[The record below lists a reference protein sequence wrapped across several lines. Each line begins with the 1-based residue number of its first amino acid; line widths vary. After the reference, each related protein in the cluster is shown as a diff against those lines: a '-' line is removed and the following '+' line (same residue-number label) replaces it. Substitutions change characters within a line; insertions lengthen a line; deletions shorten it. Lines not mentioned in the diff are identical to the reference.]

1 MGDAWGGE
9 MLWRLTLGVAV
20 MMKIGGSARD
30 KGLLKRETHGAE
42 QCPGGATLGIG
53 TMLGTRGCSSWETH
67 RMERSPGCVG
77 LQRCSG
83 QEDAPEQDAQDQ
95 GDAQDGPG
103 PGKGRPARTTLAAK
117 AMPWWGD
124 GEDGHQPPPPPA
136 PLPLVGSL
144 KRAGEEKEQRLA
156 LLAGGQAAAARE
168 TERLRGALRQLEHD
182 RLEAR
187 RELQELR
194 RQVRRGRRGDPRP
207 GWDSA
212 GCACPCVPC
221 VRSSVCL
228 EPPPPA
234 PHRFLGQVKALDS
247 ENSKKSRE
255 LEELQAR
262 MALEEQREE
271 ESRREAFG
279 LRRKVVESEAGME
292 ATRKEVGAAR
302 SRRVPRCP
310 HRPHAHPVSLW
321 VPLLLRRLV
330 PWVPPSPPHSVPD
343 VPIAL
348 LLCPQGSPPLLA
360 PSPASQSPRIICHL
374 HPWASPMPHCSI
386 PEGPPAPHC
395 SVPLHP

>member
-1 MGDAWGGE
+1 
-9 MLWRLTLGVAV
+9 MLRT
-20 MMKIGGSARD
+20 
-30 KGLLKRETHGAE
+30 
-42 QCPGGATLGIG
+42 
-53 TMLGTRGCSSWETH
+53 
-67 RMERSPGCVG
+67 
-77 LQRCSG
+77 
-83 QEDAPEQDAQDQ
+83 
-95 GDAQDGPG
+95 GPG
-103 PGKGRPARTTLAAK
+103 RGRGAQHEQHLWPRRCLGGGTGRTDTSPLLR
-117 AMPWWGD
+117 
-124 GEDGHQPPPPPA
+124 QP
-136 PLPLVGSL
+136 LSPLVGSL

-234 PHRFLGQVKALDS
+234 PLRFLGQVKALDS

-262 MALEEQREE
+262 VALEEQREE

-310 HRPHAHPVSLW
+310 HRPHAHPGSLW

-330 PWVPPSPPHSVPD
+330 PWVPPSPPHSVPY

-360 PSPASQSPRIICHL
+360 PSPASQSPCIICHL
-374 HPWASPMPHCSI
+374 HPWASPMPHRSI